1 MRTGALA
8 ALSIFAAATMSWSA
22 TAQTTRT
29 PPPAPNTQ
37 TPAPATRVITPTASL
52 INSVVVT
59 PADSPLVRAAKRAVA
74 ARQNQ
79 NATTRVM
86 ISSTNLRRG
95 RYAQSTGP
103 VAAPIPLPPS
113 APANPPAPRT
123 APDPNAAA
131 VQAKIDALKQEQEHL
146 ASEAGEPYGGDI
158 EEDQVEARQKQ
169 TREQLEQLQKLQ
181 NAKPPAE

>member
-1 MRTGALA
+1 M
-8 ALSIFAAATMSWSA
+8 FAAATMSWSA
-22 TAQTTRT
+22 IAQTTPT
-29 PPPAPNTQ
+29 PPPAPNAQ
-37 TPAPATRVITPTASL
+37 APATRVITPTASL

-79 NATTRVM
+79 NATNRVM
-86 ISSTNLRRG
+86 ISSTTLRRG
-95 RYAQSTGP
+95 RFAQSTGP
-103 VAAPIPLPPS
+103 VAAPVPLPPS

-131 VQAKIDALKQEQEHL
+131 VQAKIDALKQEQERL
-146 ASEAGEPYGGDI
+146 ASEANEPYGGDM

-169 TREQLEQLQKLQ
+169 TQEELQKLQ
-181 NAKPPAE
+181 NPKPPAE